1 VVRSPSGALRAK
13 EGVMKKAAIRTAAAA
28 AALGLGLAT
37 AAWAGEVTV
46 NVGHNKIDP
55 AEVTIQAGDTV
66 VFHNL
71 DQMPG
76 GHTVVADDG
85 SFESPPLM
93 KDEEWRHT
101 FAKPGTHAI
110 HIKQH
115 PGAKGTIT
123 VE

>member
-1 VVRSPSGALRAK
+1 MRTART
-13 EGVMKKAAIRTAAAA
+13 RTAAAA
-28 AALGLGLAT
+28 AALLLGLAAP

-46 NVGHNKIDP
+46 RVGHNKIDP
-55 AEVTIQAGDTV
+55 AAVTIQAGDTV

-76 GHTVVADDG
+76 GHTIAADDG
-85 SFESPPLM
+85 SFESPALM

-101 FAKPGTHAI
+101 FAEPGKHAI